1 LYTLSKLVFSTF
13 LLQREKMLNNLLNK
27 HIIPI
32 FKGNNYEMFIV
43 YKDFL
48 SLYDFCILSGN
59 LILIL

>member
-1 LYTLSKLVFSTF
+1 
-13 LLQREKMLNNLLNK
+13 MLNNLLNK

-43 YKDFL
+43 HNDCL